1 MLTNVAASRRCDD
14 EVNNNFIESM
24 SLPSL
29 TIVHSWRFSSL
40 LLIAAYGVST
50 LNAKDAECNFKKIT
64 LETKSETHVTCEFNN
79 VKYDGRDNFN
89 IIANHSVLQNI
100 SGINPDDEY
109 VDEDRIDDFVTQI
122 NFKSS
127 KVSSIPNMIF
137 RKFSQLQVFDGSRVE
152 LHNINS
158 LSLNGAENLQMIFL
172 YSNRLTTVNDYCFV
186 HSKNLKILDL
196 STNKISQ
203 IQAFAFNSLNNLE
216 ELSLSNNQIKSIEDA
231 TFQPLT
237 QLKWIWL
244 DRNQI
249 SVVSSDLFSKTNEN
263 LFGVYLNNNDI
274 SRISPY
280 VFDHLKQLRFLML
293 IGNKCINRDFK
304 HFVVQENASIK
315 MEMRE
320 CFLEYQKIH
329 RPEDE
334 KHNITVKLNALDIAN
349 RRCIN
354 ETFLTLESLSS
365 IQSEILKLVENNG
378 T

>member
-1 MLTNVAASRRCDD
+1 MLADVAVCRRRDD
-14 EVNNNFIESM
+14 EVNNNFIKSI
-24 SLPSL
+24 SLPQL
-29 TIVHSWRFSSL
+29 TIEHSWSFSSL
-40 LLIAAYGVST
+40 LLIAVYAVST
-50 LNAKDAECNFKKIT
+50 LNAKDAECNFKKII

-100 SGINPDDEY
+100 SGINPEDEY

-127 KVSSIPNMIF
+127 KVSSIPNTIF
-137 RKFSQLQVFDGSRVE
+137 RKFSQLQVFDGSSVD

-196 STNKISQ
+196 SSNKISQ

-216 ELSLSNNQIKSIEDA
+216 ELSLSNNQIKSIDDA

-263 LFGVYLNNNDI
+263 LFGIYLNNNDI
-274 SRISPY
+274 SIISPY

-304 HFVVQENASIK
+304 HFVIQENASIK

-329 RPEDE
+329 RPEDD

-354 ETFLTLESLSS
+354 ATFDTLESLSRV
-365 IQSEILKLVENNG
+365 QSEISKLVVNSEK
-378 T
+378 